1 MLAFSIIL
9 PTNER
14 IITMNSAYIYL
25 QIYRLFDKTTPLKFD
40 CGKLC
45 NSACCE
51 GDESGMYLFPGEDS
65 VYRLLNCDWA
75 TIEKSDFTYSHNGKT
90 KNVPLL
96 VCKGKCD
103 RYERP
108 LACRIFP
115 LTPYVGKD
123 GKLQVIM
130 DPRAKSVCPI
140 AKELDMDELPE
151 AFSKR
156 VKKAFLPLMKNA
168 EFRAFMKTYSE
179 YLDEFQKFF

>member
-1 MLAFSIIL
+1 
-9 PTNER
+9 
-14 IITMNSAYIYL
+14 MNSAYIYL
-25 QIYRLFDKTTPLKFD
+25 QIYRLFDTTTPLKFD

-51 GDESGMYLFPGEDS
+51 GDESGMYLFPGEES

-115 LTPYVGKD
+115 LSPYVDKD

-140 AKELDMDELPE
+140 AKELDMDELSE
-151 AFSKR
+151 SFSRR